1 MKNFLSITVLAIFL
15 AGCGG
20 GTIGGLLPAPKIVK
34 GDLDG
39 TKYTSPNRVF
49 SVVAPVSKDRGEWTY
64 TKIKENSE
72 SHPDQK
78 SEFVGFK
85 TPYDSH
91 FYSVEVVTLNK
102 DINNENAK
110 LINKDNIKRTI
121 DSSIKRWGSKVNDL
135 GQGELDCGH
144 SKSTYSVF
152 HQRISSSGLSF
163 DKYFL
168 ISQSFSGRYF
178 VIVTSE
184 LNYDLRGAS
193 PPVEQIKNMK
203 FEKNNNFVCSV
214 EILKK

>member
-1 MKNFLSITVLAIFL
+1 MKSFLSVTILTLFL
-15 AGCGG
+15 TGCSG
-20 GTIGGLLPAPKIVK
+20 GTIGGLLPAAKIVK

-39 TKYTSPNRVF
+39 TKYTSPDRVF
-49 SVVAPVSKDRGEWTY
+49 SVIAPASKDRGEWTY

-102 DINNENAK
+102 EINNENAK
-110 LINKDNIKRTI
+110 LINKDNIKRTV

-135 GQGELDCGH
+135 GRGELNCGH
-144 SKSTYSVF
+144 SKSTYSAF
-152 HQRISSSGLSF
+152 HQRINSSGLNF
-163 DKYFL
+163 DKYFI
-168 ISQSFSGRYF
+168 ISQSFIGKNF

-193 PPVEQIKNMK
+193 PPIEQIKSMN

-214 EILKK
+214 KMLKK